1 MFSHCFRNIIDFW
14 IAKRRGRGEKDENL
28 LAARALVFVLDN
40 VYFCGI
46 KTERRNA
53 WRFIQQ
59 PKKMIKMTKVL
70 KIICLIALVIVGC
83 GTFELLQY
91 GKAIQE
97 ETRMRLQK
105 EKDYFLG
112 LEFEGVVV
120 EKNNV
125 FVKKKHEDKY
135 SVTLLLHQ
143 IEPKP
148 SFPYNSNIYF
158 DYTCDSLLTIHIPQN
173 VYNQI
178 KEGDTVKKEV
188 NDCNVVIG
196 CK

>member
-1 MFSHCFRNIIDFW
+1 
-14 IAKRRGRGEKDENL
+14 
-28 LAARALVFVLDN
+28 
-40 VYFCGI
+40 
-46 KTERRNA
+46 
-53 WRFIQQ
+53 
-59 PKKMIKMTKVL
+59 MIKKTTVL
-70 KIICLIALVIVGC
+70 KIICLIAFAIVGC
-83 GTFELLQY
+83 CTFELLQY

-97 ETRMRLQK
+97 ETRIRLQK

-120 EKNNV
+120 EKNIM
-125 FVKKKHEDKY
+125 FLSKKNEDEY

-148 SFPYNSNIYF
+148 KFPYNSNIYF

>member
-1 MFSHCFRNIIDFW
+1 
-14 IAKRRGRGEKDENL
+14 
-28 LAARALVFVLDN
+28 
-40 VYFCGI
+40 
-46 KTERRNA
+46 
-53 WRFIQQ
+53 
-59 PKKMIKMTKVL
+59 MIKKATVL
-70 KIICLIALVIVGC
+70 KIICLIALAIVGC
-83 GTFELLQY
+83 CTFELLQY

-97 ETRMRLQK
+97 ETRIRLQK

-112 LEFEGVVV
+112 LKFEGVVV
-120 EKNNV
+120 EKNIM
-125 FVKKKHEDKY
+125 FLSKKHEDEY

-178 KEGDTVKKEV
+178 KEGDTIKKEV

>member
-1 MFSHCFRNIIDFW
+1 
-14 IAKRRGRGEKDENL
+14 
-28 LAARALVFVLDN
+28 
-40 VYFCGI
+40 
-46 KTERRNA
+46 
-53 WRFIQQ
+53 
-59 PKKMIKMTKVL
+59 MIKKATVL
-70 KIICLIALVIVGC
+70 KIICLIALAIVGC
-83 GTFELLQY
+83 CTFELLQY

-97 ETRMRLQK
+97 ETRIRLQK

-120 EKNNV
+120 EKNIM
-125 FVKKKHEDKY
+125 FCQKKHEDEY

-148 SFPYNSNIYF
+148 KFPYNSNIYF

>member
-1 MFSHCFRNIIDFW
+1 
-14 IAKRRGRGEKDENL
+14 
-28 LAARALVFVLDN
+28 
-40 VYFCGI
+40 
-46 KTERRNA
+46 
-53 WRFIQQ
+53 
-59 PKKMIKMTKVL
+59 MIKKATVL
-70 KIICLIALVIVGC
+70 KIICLIALAIVGC
-83 GTFELLQY
+83 CTFELLQY

-97 ETRMRLQK
+97 ETRIRLQK
-105 EKDYFLG
+105 EKDNYLG

-120 EKNNV
+120 EKKYNV
-125 FVKKKHEDKY
+125 FVKKNEDEY

-178 KEGDTVKKEV
+178 KEGDTIKKEV
-188 NDCNVVIG
+188 NDCNVVIC

>member
-1 MFSHCFRNIIDFW
+1 
-14 IAKRRGRGEKDENL
+14 
-28 LAARALVFVLDN
+28 
-40 VYFCGI
+40 
-46 KTERRNA
+46 
-53 WRFIQQ
+53 
-59 PKKMIKMTKVL
+59 MIKKTTVL
-70 KIICLIALVIVGC
+70 KIICLIALAIVGC
-83 GTFELLQY
+83 CTFELLQY

-97 ETRMRLQK
+97 ETRIRLQK

-112 LEFEGVVV
+112 LKFEGVVV
-120 EKNNV
+120 EKNIM
-125 FVKKKHEDKY
+125 FLSKKHEDEY

>member
-1 MFSHCFRNIIDFW
+1 
-14 IAKRRGRGEKDENL
+14 
-28 LAARALVFVLDN
+28 
-40 VYFCGI
+40 
-46 KTERRNA
+46 
-53 WRFIQQ
+53 
-59 PKKMIKMTKVL
+59 MIKKTTVL
-70 KIICLIALVIVGC
+70 KIICLIALAIVGC
-83 GTFELLQY
+83 CTFELLQY

-97 ETRMRLQK
+97 ETRIRLQK
-105 EKDYFLG
+105 EKDYFLE

-120 EKNNV
+120 EKNIM
-125 FVKKKHEDKY
+125 FLSKKHEDEY

>member
-1 MFSHCFRNIIDFW
+1 
-14 IAKRRGRGEKDENL
+14 
-28 LAARALVFVLDN
+28 
-40 VYFCGI
+40 
-46 KTERRNA
+46 
-53 WRFIQQ
+53 
-59 PKKMIKMTKVL
+59 MIKKATVL
-70 KIICLIALVIVGC
+70 KIICLIALAIVGC
-83 GTFELLQY
+83 CTFELLQY

-97 ETRMRLQK
+97 ETRIRLQK

-112 LEFEGVVV
+112 LKFEGVVV
-120 EKNNV
+120 EKNIM
-125 FVKKKHEDKY
+125 FLSKKHEDEY

-148 SFPYNSNIYF
+148 KFPYNSNIYF

-178 KEGDTVKKEV
+178 KEEDTIKKEV

>member
-1 MFSHCFRNIIDFW
+1 
-14 IAKRRGRGEKDENL
+14 
-28 LAARALVFVLDN
+28 
-40 VYFCGI
+40 
-46 KTERRNA
+46 
-53 WRFIQQ
+53 
-59 PKKMIKMTKVL
+59 MIKKATVL
-70 KIICLIALVIVGC
+70 KIICLIALAIVGC
-83 GTFELLQY
+83 CTFELLQY

-97 ETRMRLQK
+97 ETRIKLQK

-120 EKNNV
+120 EKNIM
-125 FVKKKHEDKY
+125 FLSKKNEDEY

-178 KEGDTVKKEV
+178 KEGDTIKKEV